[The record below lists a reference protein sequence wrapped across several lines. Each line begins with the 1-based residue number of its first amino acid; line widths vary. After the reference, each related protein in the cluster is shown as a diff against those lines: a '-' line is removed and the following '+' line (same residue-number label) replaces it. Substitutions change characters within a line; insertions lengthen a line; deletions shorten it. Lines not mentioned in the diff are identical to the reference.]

1 VPPAPAARLRRIL
14 REARRSG
21 RRVLV
26 LGVGNELHADDAVG
40 FLIARDLGSGLD
52 GSFHAEAQRRREDPE
67 ASSVLIPDSRQAVLH
82 DPAAA
87 EFMPDSPH
95 EPDVPSSLRPCA
107 SALSSGGSPRLIA
120 VPVGTA
126 LENAAGLVVRHAADE
141 VFLVDAV
148 RPPRRNARAW
158 AFYEPDRLD
167 AFIHS
172 THSVPMRLLVQWW
185 RQERPGIGVH
195 FLGIRI
201 ADTTPFAALTPA
213 VELAR
218 REIAGIFR
226 SILLGS

>member
-1 VPPAPAARLRRIL
+1 VPPAPVARLRRIL

-26 LGVGNELHADDAVG
+26 FGVGNELHADDAVG
-40 FLIARDLGSGLD
+40 FLVARDLCMGFDS
-52 GSFHAEAQRRREDPE
+52 SFHTEAQRRREGPVD
-67 ASSVLIPDSRQAVLH
+67 SSVLIPDFRQAIPQ
-82 DPAAA
+82 DPAVA
-87 EFMPDSPH
+87 ESMPDSQR

-107 SALSSGGSPRLIA
+107 SAVSSDRTPTLIA

-126 LENAAGLVVRHAADE
+126 LENAAGLVTQHAADE

-201 ADTTPFAALTPA
+201 ADNTPFGELTPA
-213 VELAR
+213 VESAR
-218 REIAGIFR
+218 REIVAIFR
-226 SILLGS
+226 AILS